1 MILRTFSIQSSVD
14 PGVTIAVQEC
24 KEPGTVC
31 VSIMEGDSSSKI
43 ILNEE
48 ELTELCAL
56 RYDVRFQKSAIEE
69 KLYESCFEN

>member
-14 PGVTIAVQEC
+14 PEVTIAVQEC
-24 KEPGTVC
+24 REPNTVC
-31 VSIMEGDSSSKI
+31 VSIVGGDASSKI

-56 RYDVRFQKSAIEE
+56 RYDVRFQKPKTEE
-69 KLYESCFEN
+69 KPYESCLEN